1 MSKPFKFEFEDVEDL
16 EEDHISGENEG
27 LEVANASAGDQ
38 SPAGAAP
45 CLHTL
50 DDLVRQCRVALIYT
64 DPRSQRQNHTGVLT
78 SDTDSS
84 SPPCLP
90 R

>member
-1 MSKPFKFEFEDVEDL
+1 MSKPFKFGFEGDEDV

-27 LEVANASAGDQ
+27 LEVANASAGDR

-50 DDLVRQCRVALIYT
+50 YDLVRLSLMRLVCIVVKFR
-64 DPRSQRQNHTGVLT
+64 
-78 SDTDSS
+78 
-84 SPPCLP
+84 
-90 R
+90 